1 MKDCL
6 VMRGLFHEPLQGSL
20 LNLLSNQYFM
30 ESTTFFS
37 WLTWPTASSNFET
50 KHTVDG
56 KNPAVAPVELGSLSR
71 YLQGF
76 MHPTGICLESLSS
89 TVPIWMIFMKAM
101 S

>member
-1 MKDCL
+1 L
-6 VMRGLFHEPLQGSL
+6 
-20 LNLLSNQYFM
+20 
-30 ESTTFFS
+30 

-56 KNPAVAPVELGSLSR
+56 QNPAVAPVELGSLSR

-89 TVPIWMIFMKAM
+89 TDHTNLDDLYESDVIRSHPKKGRKKITEFPLF
-101 S
+101 